1 MKKLLNRLLAML
13 LCATL
18 IYSAAHRPTE
28 QDFNRWLKNEYG
40 LSCGPA
46 SCTMKD
52 QESDKYRT
60 LIITGSR
67 TKDGYLLFNTISR
80 TFEGKEGK
88 QTVIKAI
95 GFLGSYYTLVEESD
109 HILPSG

>member
-1 MKKLLNRLLAML
+1 MKKLLNRLLATL
-13 LCATL
+13 ICVSL

-40 LSCGPA
+40 LSCGAA

-52 QESDKYRT
+52 GESDEFRT

-67 TKDGYLLFNTISR
+67 TKDGYLLFNTVSR

-88 QTVIKAI
+88 RTIIKAI
-95 GFLGSYYTLVEESD
+95 GFLGGYYPLVEEID
-109 HILPSG
+109 HSMPSG